1 MSHSSA
7 TMNVEEQRAQGNAM
21 QASFKENQAKLHE
34 QSDQGFGPQ
43 NDIQRRVAEQRSENE
58 HKINESSEEIEKK
71 ESTVQ
76 ASSDILK
83 GENYSAQSK
92 FVKEHETEKGKQHLI
107 TQEPSESE
115 MNSKLAELRRR
126 TG

>member
-1 MSHSSA
+1 MSHNPA
-7 TMNVEEQRAQGNAM
+7 TMNVEEQRVQGNAM

-34 QSDQGFGPQ
+34 QSGQGFGPQ

-76 ASSDILK
+76 TSS
-83 GENYSAQSK
+83 
-92 FVKEHETEKGKQHLI
+92 EK
-107 TQEPSESE
+107 P
-115 MNSKLAELRRR
+115 
-126 TG
+126 